1 MEIGKVIKDFRIS
14 QNLSLREF
22 AKKCDISY
30 SNLSNIENGKIKPN
44 NLTLNKIA
52 KTFNIKFGKNKYG
65 DNIIINLCK
74 NFIDEE
80 INLFCN
86 LINHVNKNYCN
97 DVDLENVNKKELYED
112 TRDLVI
118 DLIKNRIK
126 FYSNK

>member
-30 SNLSNIENGKIKPN
+30 SNLSNVENGKIKPN

-86 LINHVNKNYCN
+86 LINHVNENYCN

>member
-14 QNLSLREF
+14 QNLSLRDF

-52 KTFNIKFGKNKYG
+52 TTFDIKFGKNKEG
-65 DNIIINLCK
+65 DSIILNICK
-74 NFIDEE
+74 NFAEE
-80 INLFCN
+80 EVNLFCN
-86 LINHVNKNYCN
+86 LINYVNKNYCD
-97 DVDLENVNKKELYED
+97 DVDLEKVNKTELYKD
-112 TRDLVI
+112 TRDLMI
-118 DLIKNRIK
+118 DLIRNRIK

>member
-52 KTFNIKFGKNKYG
+52 TTFDIKFGKNKYG

-86 LINHVNKNYCN
+86 LINHVNENYCN

>member
-86 LINHVNKNYCN
+86 LINHVNENYCN